1 MILRFY
7 YINLNTN
14 IKLNPNKNTKKC
26 IIDFLKFSLCF
37 ISGIKSETA
46 MYINPPAAK
55 GSSFLWFLQV
65 GEKRLRPLMPQQKEP
80 PKLKGLYPK
89 TLCFKNKKTS
99 QKRQLN

>member
-1 MILRFY
+1 
-7 YINLNTN
+7 
-14 IKLNPNKNTKKC
+14 
-26 IIDFLKFSLCF
+26 
-37 ISGIKSETA
+37 

-99 QKRQLN
+99 